1 MQIAG
6 TILSLLFIAI
16 VAFMLYKKYNAQA
29 VLLFS
34 GLFMMAFAL
43 IMGFK
48 LPGLKDP
55 TNIKFFDLF

>member
-1 MQIAG
+1 MEVIG
-6 TILSLLFIAI
+6 TIISLIFIVI
-16 VAFMLYKKYNAQA
+16 VAFLLYKKYNAQA

-34 GLFMMAFAL
+34 GLVMMAIAL
-43 IMGFK
+43 ILGFK